1 METCQLKDWPWHENN
16 MYRDNPANLLMGE
29 GQLGLRA
36 TDMATAIHPKSEMAA
51 SFE

>member
-1 METCQLKDWPWHENN
+1 METCQLKDWLWHENS